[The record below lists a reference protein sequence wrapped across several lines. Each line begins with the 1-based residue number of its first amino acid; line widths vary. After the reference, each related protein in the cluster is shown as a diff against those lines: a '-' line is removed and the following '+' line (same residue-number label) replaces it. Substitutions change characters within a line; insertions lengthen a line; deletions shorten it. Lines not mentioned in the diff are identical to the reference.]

1 MLRLSIIVF
10 RMYKTYFRVVTNSAF
25 GFTLRKMVC
34 LGFIKHPETIKG
46 NPTLID
52 HRWLTDKKAVW
63 TIDIVGRQVPA
74 TIHIH
79 PPKIEVI
86 GKDKDRSP
94 SKPKP
99 GHAPHVDL
107 FKKEN
112 SSRM

>member
-1 MLRLSIIVF
+1 MIIF
-10 RMYKTYFRVVTNSAF
+10 SVVTNTAY

-46 NPTLID
+46 NPTKID

-63 TIDIVGRQVPA
+63 TVDIVGRQVPA

-79 PPKIEVI
+79 PPKIEI
-86 GKDKDRSP
+86 AGQDKDRSP

-112 SSRM
+112 SDRSMNVASGK

>member
-1 MLRLSIIVF
+1 MIFFNFS
-10 RMYKTYFRVVTNSAF
+10 VVTNSAY

-46 NPTLID
+46 NPTTID

-63 TIDIVGRQVPA
+63 TVDIVGRQVPA

-79 PPKIEVI
+79 PPKIEVV
-86 GKDKDRSP
+86 GQDKDRSP

-99 GHAPHVDL
+99 GHAPHIDL
-107 FKKEN
+107 FKTETNERSINAASAK
-112 SSRM
+112 

>member
-1 MLRLSIIVF
+1 
-10 RMYKTYFRVVTNSAF
+10 
-25 GFTLRKMVC
+25 MVC

-46 NPTLID
+46 NPTTID

-63 TIDIVGRQVPA
+63 TVDIVGRQVPA

-79 PPKIEVI
+79 PPKIEI
-86 GKDKDRSP
+86 AGQDKDRSP

-107 FKKEN
+107 FKKEKN
-112 SSRM
+112 ERSMNAASGK